1 MRLDNAQLNELK
13 IEIMTSAQI
22 NTELERVKKQMSTL
36 KPLIRTDRDAY
47 ELYISASNLYL
58 NLMRNKP
65 NHNLKIA

>member
-1 MRLDNAQLNELK
+1 
-13 IEIMTSAQI
+13 MTSAQI